1 MASAADIR
9 SVLSVP
15 DPTPGSLQPQKKPT
29 ATSKRPQGISREL
42 YELIGDS
49 VPSVVPQQSK
59 ARLKLKPN
67 LGSGAPRSKWCVY
80 SAWFAHFNTWSSEDV
95 GVVYREWREFRN
107 GARMDELRL
116 SHWVKAGTD
125 PDAGRWGM
133 RVPDFWFLTF
143 PARLPLRTLQRRVKS
158 IHVHR
163 RRVHPTS

>member
-1 MASAADIR
+1 MRGRVIPAPACMSDHLETAFPLITTIMASAADIR

-15 DPTPGSLQPQKKPT
+15 DPTPSSSQQPQKKPT

-80 SAWFAHFNTWSSEDV
+80 CLFVWFV
-95 GVVYREWREFRN
+95 LGC
-107 GARMDELRL
+107 
-116 SHWVKAGTD
+116 
-125 PDAGRWGM
+125 
-133 RVPDFWFLTF
+133 
-143 PARLPLRTLQRRVKS
+143 
-158 IHVHR
+158 
-163 RRVHPTS
+163 